1 MVFGL
6 RGEVG
11 MGRVEDSLEWLGMGD
26 VRFLYVW
33 DRAIVKRMK
42 RTDELACGNC
52 AMPERVKGG

>member
-1 MVFGL
+1 
-6 RGEVG
+6 